1 MSIVARLWNGD
12 DVAARAFRVATWPL
26 ASLYQAAV
34 AVRTG
39 LYDRGW
45 LATHRTDVPV
55 ASIGN
60 LTVGGTGKTP
70 VAAWLAARLARD
82 AHPAIVIRG
91 YGADEIAVHRE
102 LNPDIPVIVNPDRVA
117 GIVDARA
124 SGADVVVL
132 DDAFQHRRA
141 GRNEN
146 VLLLSAEQLRRSE
159 RLLPS
164 GPWREPLSAARRAT
178 LIVITRKSASDA
190 DAMRA
195 RDRVRGVAPGVPVA
209 SVRLA
214 PAELV
219 SVVGDE
225 RRPVEDLRGRPV
237 LAIAA
242 IGEPELFAEQLG
254 QLGARVTLEGFRDH
268 HEFTAEEAERL
279 SRAVPAEGLAVCT
292 LKDAV
297 KLRGWWPPRS
307 RLWYVSQQL
316 VVEYGESEL
325 ERVIERLLAA
335 RATDA
340 THVG

>member
-1 MSIVARLWNGD
+1 MSIVTRLWND
-12 DVAARAFRVATWPL
+12 DDIVARVLRAGAWPF
-26 ASLYQAAV
+26 AALYRAGT
-34 AVRTG
+34 AVRGG

-45 LATHRTDVPV
+45 LTAQVSDVPV
-55 ASIGN
+55 VSIGN

-70 VAAWLAARLARD
+70 VSASLAARLARGG
-82 AHPAIVIRG
+82 HPAIVIRG
-91 YGADEIAVHRE
+91 YGGDEVTVHRE
-102 LNPDIPVIVNPDRVA
+102 LNPDVPVIVNPDRVA
-117 GIVDARA
+117 GIRDAQKR
-124 SGADVVVL
+124 GADVVVL

-141 GRNEN
+141 ARTEN
-146 VLLLSAEQLRRSE
+146 ILLLSAEQLRRSD
-159 RLLPS
+159 RLLPA

-178 LIVITRKSASDA
+178 LIIITRKSASDA
-190 DAMRA
+190 VADDA
-195 RDRVRGVAPGVPVA
+195 RDRVRAVAAGVPVA
-209 SVRLA
+209 GVRLA

-219 SVVGDE
+219 SVDGTA
-225 RRPVEDLRGRPV
+225 RRPVNDLRGRAV

-242 IGEPELFAEQLG
+242 VGEPELFAAQLA
-254 QLGARVTLEGFRDH
+254 QLGARVTLESFRDH
-268 HEFTAEEAERL
+268 HAFTARDAERL

-297 KLRGWWPPRS
+297 KLRSWWPPRS

-316 VVEYGESEL
+316 VVEYGELEL